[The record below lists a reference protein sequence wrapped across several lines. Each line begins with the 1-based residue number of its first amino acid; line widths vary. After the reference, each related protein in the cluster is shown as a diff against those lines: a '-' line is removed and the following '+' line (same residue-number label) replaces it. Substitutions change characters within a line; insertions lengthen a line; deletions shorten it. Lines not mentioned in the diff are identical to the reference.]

1 MRMFENIRRKIGQYY
16 FNKERV
22 KHTQSHGMV
31 NLPQARRVGILY
43 TLEDIPDYDKVSEFV
58 AELQLEHK
66 EVKALGF
73 VKSKNLIQRFL
84 PKLSYDFFS
93 RKDVTW
99 FYRPIHQTVK
109 DFMNKEFDLLI
120 DLSLADSYPLKYISG
135 LSKAICRVGRFSE
148 GNSSF
153 YDLMI
158 DPKPAVTFDEYLSQ
172 IRHYLTVIKTN
183 EKYPQ

>member
-1 MRMFENIRRKIGQYY
+1 MFENIRRKIGQYY
-16 FNKERV
+16 FNKESVR
-22 KHTQSHGMV
+22 HPQSHGMV

-43 TLEDIPDYDKVSEFV
+43 TLEDIPDYDKISEFV
-58 AELQLEHK
+58 AQLQLEHK

-84 PKLSYDFFS
+84 PKLSFDFFS
-93 RKDVTW
+93 RKDINW
-99 FYRPIHQTVK
+99 FYRPMHQTVK

-120 DLSLADSYPLKYISG
+120 DLSRADSFPLKYISG
-135 LSKAICRVGRFSE
+135 LSRAICRVGRFSE
-148 GNSSF
+148 ANSSF

-158 DPKPAVTFDEYLSQ
+158 DAKPAMTFDEYLSQ